1 MDSPGPTGMG
11 GLIRNIEAN
20 ILCSFSGDAGFE
32 SINMAELK
40 ALCIGLREAHRMHL
54 RCIMVEEDS
63 LCAVRWASG
72 RCYAPWAIVEE
83 VRDLCKDFE
92 ISFVHV
98 KRAANGAADSLVKER
113 MGHQN
118 LYTEIQASIGI
129 SVLYFFHLVKAALA
143 PILDKSS
150 PSL

>member
-83 VRDLCKDFE
+83 VK
-92 ISFVHV
+92 
-98 KRAANGAADSLVKER
+98 GLV
-113 MGHQN
+113 
-118 LYTEIQASIGI
+118 
-129 SVLYFFHLVKAALA
+129 
-143 PILDKSS
+143 
-150 PSL
+150 